1 MGDFFSSDESFV
13 RMYRLLAP
21 RLLRF
26 FARRTL
32 DQQVAVDLVAETFAQ
47 ALASKRK
54 FRGTTDDEASGW
66 IFAIAR
72 GLLASYYKSGVAR
85 NTLSRRLVG
94 GLPDLAPDDYARI
107 DELASLSELRGLL
120 REQIALLDDG
130 QRDALWLRI
139 IEEKPFSDVAE
150 ELGITDAAARK
161 RVSRALKILAEV
173 SGKLEASLGGMPYD
187 HA

>member
-1 MGDFFSSDESFV
+1 MDFCDRARVAGE
-13 RMYRLLAP
+13 LLQVGCRAEHAEP
-21 RLLRF
+21 
-26 FARRTL
+26 AACRR
-32 DQQVAVDLVAETFAQ
+32 
-47 ALASKRK
+47 S
-54 FRGTTDDEASGW
+54 
-66 IFAIAR
+66 
-72 GLLASYYKSGVAR
+72 
-85 NTLSRRLVG
+85 
-94 GLPDLAPDDYARI
+94 PDLAPDDYARI